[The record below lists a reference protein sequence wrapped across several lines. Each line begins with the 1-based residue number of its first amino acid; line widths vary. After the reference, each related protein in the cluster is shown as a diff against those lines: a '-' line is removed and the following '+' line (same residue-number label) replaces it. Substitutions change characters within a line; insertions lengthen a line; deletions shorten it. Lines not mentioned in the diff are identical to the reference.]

1 MDNLELIDWRMVA
14 FASLWIVGL
23 AILLTA
29 ISFAYYYAQIRGER
43 LREELRRSGYQAAIN
58 GGLALFSTGM
68 LGSANTWWERIVWGL
83 LVIAFLYYALTSWRG
98 RHAQGSDQR
107 DPVE

>member
-1 MDNLELIDWRMVA
+1 MDNLNLIDWRMVA

-29 ISFAYYYAQIRGER
+29 ISFAHYHAQIRGGR
-43 LREELRRSGYQAAIN
+43 LREELRKGSYQVAIN

-68 LGSANTWWERIVWGL
+68 LGSANTWWERITWGL
-83 LVIAFLYYALTSWRG
+83 LAIAFLYFTVTSWKNRRVEG
-98 RHAQGSDQR
+98 PDQGDL
-107 DPVE
+107 DG

>member
-1 MDNLELIDWRMVA
+1 LDNLDLIDWRMVA

-29 ISFAYYYAQIRGER
+29 VSFAYYHAQIRGGR
-43 LREELRRSGYQAAIN
+43 LREELRAGGYQVAIN

-83 LVIAFLYYALTSWRG
+83 LVIAFLYYAVTSWRG
-98 RHAQGSDQR
+98 RRGQGPYPR
-107 DPVE
+107 DTVE